1 MTQATSQVETPHD
14 DTTASWKKKGFEK
27 GWLKNVLHLV
37 SGSSGNAILM
47 LVSTT
52 IAARSLGPAAYGVLA
67 LVLTVG
73 RLSERLLRFE
83 SWQPLIRFAAS
94 EDIANDKKK
103 MSELYLYGLFLD
115 VGTALLAAV
124 LTIIVGYALMTVIGL
139 KPEHMPLVAVYAIA
153 IAVNIRGVPTAALR
167 FDGKF
172 RTLAY
177 IQMLSSILRLILAA
191 IGLYLGFSLLEFVII
206 WTVCQALDSLLFLW
220 LGMRVIRKKGIPSPL
235 RANPFG
241 LKERFPGFMAFAW
254 STNVSG
260 TLRTLT
266 QEADTLLV
274 SAFAGTAW
282 AGFYHIAKRIAKV
295 AQQVGSMMQAVVYP
309 DMARMW
315 AQKDFKIFGKM
326 VKRIQLV
333 LGLVGVSFLAV
344 FWLVGDWMM
353 HTLFGPEFV
362 QAYPLLV
369 AQLLAVVL
377 IMHAAP
383 SRSALLA
390 MNRPGFVLWVAIAST
405 ALFFLTAWLTMPIY
419 GALGAN
425 FAHIAFAAL
434 TAIAMDIAMWRQ
446 IGQTVKETQE

>member
-1 MTQATSQVETPHD
+1 
-14 DTTASWKKKGFEK
+14 
-27 GWLKNVLHLV
+27 
-37 SGSSGNAILM
+37 
-47 LVSTT
+47 
-52 IAARSLGPAAYGVLA
+52 
-67 LVLTVG
+67 
-73 RLSERLLRFE
+73 
-83 SWQPLIRFAAS
+83 
-94 EDIANDKKK
+94 

-115 VGTALLAAV
+115 IGTALLAAV
-124 LTIIVGYALMTVIGL
+124 LTIIVGYALMSVIGL
-139 KPEHMPLVAVYAIA
+139 KPEHMPLVAIYAIA

-177 IQMLSSILRLILAA
+177 VQMLSSILRLILAA
-191 IGLYLGFSLLEFVII
+191 VGLYLGFSLLEFVII
-206 WTVCQALDSLLFLW
+206 WTVCQAIDSLLFLW
-220 LGMRVIRKKGIPSPL
+220 LGMRVIRKQGIPNPL

-241 LKERFPGFMAFAW
+241 LKDRFPGFMSFAW

-315 AQKDFKIFGKM
+315 AQKDFKAFRRTI
-326 VKRIQLV
+326 KRVQLV
-333 LGLVGVSFLAV
+333 LGLVGCSFLAA
-344 FWLVGDWMM
+344 FWLLGDWIM
-353 HTLFGPEFV
+353 HVAFGPEFV

-405 ALFFLTAWLTMPIY
+405 GLFFLTAWLTMPVY

-434 TAIAMDIAMWRQ
+434 TAVAMDIAMWRQ
-446 IGQTVKETQE
+446 IGQTMKAPQE

>member
-1 MTQATSQVETPHD
+1 MTQATPQVETPQD
-14 DTTASWKKKGFEK
+14 DTTASWHKKGFEK
-27 GWLKNVLHLV
+27 GWLKSILHLV
-37 SGSSGNAILM
+37 SGSSGNAVLM

-94 EDIANDKKK
+94 EEVANDNKR

-115 VGTALLAAV
+115 IGTALLAAV
-124 LTIIVGYALMTVIGL
+124 LTIIVGYALMSVIGL
-139 KPEHMPLVAVYAIA
+139 KPEHMPLIAIYAIA

-220 LGMRVIRKKGIPSPL
+220 LGMRVIRKKGIPNPL

-241 LKERFPGFMAFAW
+241 LKDRFPGFMSFAW

-326 VKRIQLV
+326 IKRIQLV
-333 LGLVGVSFLAV
+333 LGLVGVSFLAA
-344 FWLVGDWMM
+344 FWLVGDWVM

>member
-1 MTQATSQVETPHD
+1 MSNATPSVDHLIADPTP
-14 DTTASWKKKGFEK
+14 AWRKKGFEK
-27 GWLKNVLHLV
+27 AWLKNIGHLV

-52 IAARSLGPAAYGVLA
+52 IAARSLGPATYGVLA

-73 RLSERLLRFE
+73 RLSERLIRFE

-94 EDIANDKKK
+94 EEITDDPKR
-103 MSELYLYGLFLD
+103 MSELYLYGLLLD
-115 VGTALLAAV
+115 VGTAVIAAL
-124 LTIIVGYALMTVIGL
+124 LTIIIGYALMSVIGL
-139 KPEHMPLVAVYAIA
+139 KPEHMPMVAIYALAIA
-153 IAVNIRGVPTAALR
+153 TNIRGVPTAALR

-177 IQMLSSILRLILAA
+177 IQMLSSLLRLALAA
-191 IGLYLGFSLLEFVII
+191 AGLFLGFSLVEFVII
-206 WTVCQALDSLLFLW
+206 WTACQMFDSLLFLW
-220 LGMRVIRKKGIPSPL
+220 LGMRTIHKKGIPSPL
-235 RANPFG
+235 RANPRG
-241 LKERFPGFMAFAW
+241 LKDRFPGFMAFAW
-254 STNVSG
+254 STNISS
-260 TLRTLT
+260 TLRTMT

-295 AQQVGSMMQAVVYP
+295 AQQVGAMMQAVVYP

-315 AQKDFKIFGKM
+315 AKMDYRAFKSTIM
-326 VKRIQLV
+326 RVQAV
-333 LGLVGVSFLAV
+333 LGLLGLGLLAA
-344 FWLVGDWMM
+344 FWLLGSWIMQVA
-353 HTLFGPEFV
+353 FGPEFAD
-362 QAYPLLV
+362 AYPLLI
-369 AQLLAVVL
+369 AQLVAVVL

-390 MNRPGFVLWVAIAST
+390 MNRPGFVLSVAIAST
-405 ALFFLTAWLTMPIY
+405 ILFFATAWLTMPTF

-434 TAIAMDIAMWRQ
+434 TAVAMDIAMWRQ
-446 IGQTVKETQE
+446 IKIATADN

>member
-1 MTQATSQVETPHD
+1 MTPIITPAETTEVEP
-14 DTTASWKKKGFEK
+14 TASWKKKGFEK
-27 GWLKNVLHLV
+27 GWLKNILHLV
-37 SGSSGNAILM
+37 SGSSGNALLM

-139 KPEHMPLVAVYAIA
+139 KPEHMPLVAIYAIA

-177 IQMLSSILRLILAA
+177 IQILSSILRLILAA
-191 IGLYLGFSLLEFVII
+191 VGLYLGFSLLEFVII

-220 LGMRVIRKKGIPSPL
+220 LGMRVIRKQGIPNPL

-241 LKERFPGFMAFAW
+241 LKDRFPGFMAFAW

-315 AQKDFKIFGKM
+315 AQKDYKIFGKM
-326 VKRIQLV
+326 IKRIQLV
-333 LGLVGVSFLAV
+333 LGLVGIGFLAG

-353 HTLFGPEFV
+353 HVAFGPEFV

-434 TAIAMDIAMWRQ
+434 TAVAMDIAMWRQ
-446 IGQTVKETQE
+446 IGQTMKEPQE

>member
-1 MTQATSQVETPHD
+1 MKNAAPSVEGL
-14 DTTASWKKKGFEK
+14 TADVEPEWRKKGFEK
-27 GWLKNVLHLV
+27 TWLKNIGHLV

-52 IAARSLGPAAYGVLA
+52 IAARSLGASVYGVLA

-73 RLSERLLRFE
+73 RLSERLIRFE
-83 SWQPLIRFAAS
+83 SWQPLIRFAAA
-94 EDIANDKKK
+94 EDVNADPKR
-103 MSELYLYGLFLD
+103 MSELYLYGLLLD
-115 VGTALLAAV
+115 VGTALIAAL
-124 LTIIVGYALMTVIGL
+124 LTIVLGYALMSIIGL
-139 KPEHMPLVAVYAIA
+139 KPEHMPMVAIYALAIA
-153 IAVNIRGVPTAALR
+153 TNIRGVPTAALR

-177 IQMLSSILRLILAA
+177 IQILSSVLRLALATA
-191 IGLYLGFSLLEFVII
+191 GLVLGFSLLEFII
-206 WTVCQALDSLLFLW
+206 VWTVCQMMDSLLFLW
-220 LGMRVIRKKGIPSPL
+220 LGMRAIHKKGIPSPF
-235 RANPFG
+235 RASPRG
-241 LKERFPGFMAFAW
+241 LTKSFPGFMSFAW
-254 STNVSG
+254 STNISS

-315 AQKDFKIFGKM
+315 AKMDYGAFKSTILRVQGA
-326 VKRIQLV
+326 
-333 LGLVGVSFLAV
+333 LGLFGLLLLSA
-344 FWLVGDWMM
+344 FWLVGSWIMQVA
-353 HTLFGPEFV
+353 FGAEFAD
-362 QAYPLLV
+362 AYPLLV
-369 AQLLAVVL
+369 AQLVAVVL

-390 MNRPGFVLWVAIAST
+390 MNCPGIVLWVAIAST
-405 ALFFLTAWLTMPIY
+405 IVFFMTAWLTMPVF

-434 TAIAMDIAMWRQ
+434 TAVAMDIAMWRR
-446 IGQTVKETQE
+446 IKRTVAER